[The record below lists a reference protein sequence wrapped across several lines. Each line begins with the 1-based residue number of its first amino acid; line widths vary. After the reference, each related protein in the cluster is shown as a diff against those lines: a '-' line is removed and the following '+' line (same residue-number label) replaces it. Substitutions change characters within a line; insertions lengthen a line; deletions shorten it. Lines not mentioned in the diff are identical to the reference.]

1 MTIEKIE
8 NTIYGDL
15 TNSLR
20 DRAAKKLIDENL
32 KIEKAGRWYIVELLG
47 ETAKIYCNAKY
58 CAHQIWLIMTNNP
71 VWDIAH
77 DQVKSYFRNQG
88 ERR

>member
-1 MTIEKIE
+1 MTIEKIK

-15 TNSLR
+15 TASQR

-32 KIEKAGRWYIVELLG
+32 KIEKAGRWYIVELFG

-58 CAHQIWLIMTNNP
+58 CVHPIWLMMTNNP
-71 VWDIAH
+71 VWGMAR
-77 DQVKSYFRNQG
+77 DQVQSYFRDQG